1 MERRRLFSTSS
12 SSAVKGTRRKL
23 FSSPTVVAICQDCG
37 EEIKTG
43 DATTTETCPRCG
55 SRRFNI
61 PTKVQDLSQSD
72 KDLKPKRIR
81 KRLFS
86 GSSNPGDD
94 RYFSELKADD
104 TTVEGY
110 LKMYSGKELSPG
122 QVEKIFSG
130 MDLEREGLATVL
142 ENGNYKLF
150 SMADEIQRLYST
162 LKITVI
168 KELELTPQELPIPE
182 IIEKIK
188 ESHPEIPTKG
198 IVLIKKAHS
207 LPKEN
212 LFSEKEEWIRD
223 SGLKGDL
230 EIEFNGKDFTE
241 DELKAML
248 EDRYED
254 APEGI
259 IECLK
264 ESGIVEE
271 TPDGILHIKK

>member
-1 MERRRLFSTSS
+1 MERRKLFSTSS
-12 SSAVKGTRRKL
+12 SSSAPQYRRRKL
-23 FSSPTVVAICQDCG
+23 FSAPTVLAICEDCG

-55 SRRFNI
+55 GRRFNI
-61 PTKVQDLSQSD
+61 PTRVQDTQSEGEGA
-72 KDLKPKRIR
+72 PKRIR
-81 KRLFS
+81 RSLF
-86 GSSNPGDD
+86 SSNPNPGDT
-94 RYFSELKADD
+94 RYFSELPDND

-110 LKMYSGKELSPG
+110 LRMYSGKELSPG
-122 QVEKIFSG
+122 QVEKLFSG
-130 MDLEREGLATVL
+130 MDLEREGLASRT
-142 ENGNYKLF
+142 ENGNLKLF
-150 SMADEIQRLYST
+150 SMADEIQRLYSS

-168 KELELTPQELPIPE
+168 KELELEPQELPIPE
-182 IIEKIK
+182 VIERIK
-188 ESHPEIPTKG
+188 EEHSEVPTKG
-198 IVLIKKAHS
+198 IVILKKAHG

-212 LFSEKEEWIRD
+212 LFSEKEDWIRD

-241 DELKAML
+241 DDLKAVL

-264 ESGIVEE
+264 ESGFVEE

>member
-12 SSAVKGTRRKL
+12 SSVIRGTRRKL
-23 FSSPTVVAICQDCG
+23 FSLPTVIAICQDCG

-43 DATTTETCPRCG
+43 DATTTEICPRCG
-55 SRRFNI
+55 GTSFNI
-61 PTKVQDLSQSD
+61 PLKVSYTDEGESTSV
-72 KDLKPKRIR
+72 KRIRR

-86 GSSNPGDD
+86 NVPYPGDE
-94 RYFSELKADD
+94 RYFSELPAGD
-104 TTVEGY
+104 TSIEGY
-110 LKMYSGKELSPG
+110 LRMYSGKELSKG
-122 QVEKIFSG
+122 QADKLFSG
-130 MDLEREGLATVL
+130 MELEKEGLAKL
-142 ENGNYKLF
+142 MENGNYKLF
-150 SMADEIQRLYST
+150 SMADEIQRLYSS

-182 IIEKIK
+182 VIEKIK
-188 ESHPEIPTKG
+188 EEHPEIPAKG
-198 IVLIKKAHS
+198 IVLIKKAHG

-212 LFSEKEEWIRD
+212 LFSEKEDWIRD

-241 DELKAML
+241 DDLKAIL

-264 ESGIVEE
+264 ESGFVEE